1 VDFLGIFLD
10 ALPVIHDADA
20 PIHLPGNAISP
31 AAPQKEI
38 CRRRDHKRGVRGTAG
53 QAPAR
58 CECEIAMF
66 PLDPAAT
73 DERKSV
79 NPRSCLIDRSEPK
92 QNISQELKPADS
104 AVFFGPAEA
113 VPFYKAIYE
122 TSSSVL
128 WVTDC
133 MVVDQRIMGADHS
146 ANSCTTCFTIIRS
159 SAGGMTR
166 TLTGEFSAEIKPAP

>member
-1 VDFLGIFLD
+1 
-10 ALPVIHDADA
+10 
-20 PIHLPGNAISP
+20 
-31 AAPQKEI
+31 
-38 CRRRDHKRGVRGTAG
+38 
-53 QAPAR
+53 
-58 CECEIAMF
+58 M
-66 PLDPAAT
+66 
-73 DERKSV
+73 

-104 AVFFGPAEA
+104 AVFFGPDEA

-133 MVVDQRIMGADHS
+133 MVVDQRIMGADYS